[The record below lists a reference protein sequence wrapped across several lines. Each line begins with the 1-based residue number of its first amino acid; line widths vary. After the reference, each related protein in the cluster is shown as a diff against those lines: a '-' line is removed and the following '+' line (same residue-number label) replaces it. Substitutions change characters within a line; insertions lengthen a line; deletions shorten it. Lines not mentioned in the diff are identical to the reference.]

1 MIRASFRRFDRSMRG
16 SLATHNP
23 RIASLPAPAVPRG
36 SSRWRLA
43 LERDFRAAVTQE
55 LPSAPRIGADPRIA
69 CVQKRD
75 PVTPPSSVDLLRDRV
90 HSLVQRAHV
99 PFSDSP
105 VAAVLLLEDGTW
117 IPGVRIESAS
127 YSLTLPA
134 LVNAFTT
141 AVALD
146 RGADVVAAILSRPFR
161 PEENL
166 YMSELPYHQ
175 FDESF
180 SDAWVRN
187 DQSAEDLPAPTEPLS
202 PFYDGSISN
211 EVQGLEEV
219 RSLFE
224 RAHVPDSHFPVGAL
238 IELDN
243 GRLIPGVNV
252 EHPDW
257 ARTLCAERNALG
269 TVHSYDAGTVR
280 RLYLSCATDPDGTP
294 CGACRQ
300 LLAELAPE
308 SVLWMDRHD
317 RPPEE
322 ADLSTLLPGSF
333 RGRALLNSR

>member
-1 MIRASFRRFDRSMRG
+1 MQ
-16 SLATHNP
+16 SLT
-23 RIASLPAPAVPRG
+23 
-36 SSRWRLA
+36 
-43 LERDFRAAVTQE
+43 
-55 LPSAPRIGADPRIA
+55 
-69 CVQKRD
+69 
-75 PVTPPSSVDLLRDRV
+75 
-90 HSLVQRAHV
+90 QRAHV
-99 PFSDSP
+99 PFSKAP
-105 VAAVLLLEDGTW
+105 VAAILLLEDSTW

-134 LVNAFTT
+134 VLNAFTT

-146 RGADVVAAILSRPFR
+146 RAPDVVAAVLSRPFR

-166 YMSELPYHQ
+166 YISELPYHR
-175 FDESF
+175 FDES
-180 SDAWVRN
+180 SPDAWVRH
-187 DQSAEDLPAPTEPLS
+187 DRSASDLPAPTEPLS
-202 PFYDGSISN
+202 PFCNTKGVT
-211 EVQGLEEV
+211 EAEALETV

-238 IELDN
+238 IELDD

-269 TVHSYDAGTVR
+269 TVLSYDAGTVR

-317 RPPEE
+317 RAPEE
-322 ADLSTLLPGSF
+322 ADVSTLLPGSF
-333 RGRALLNSR
+333 RGRALLDSR